1 MEKSHRHHFLIF
13 PTTSL
18 GLGSASFRWRA
29 CVRQTQHSQF
39 WRRCVLFRPPLVA
52 TLSLRR
58 GPREEIRRCC
68 GPFLGDLLPY
78 PGDCKISIP
87 AVTTIFAVTGS
98 EILPQLL
105 WRRVSLQPACQAQ
118 RSQKRHHF
126 RKRND
131 KNKKYYYFDH
141 IIIAVIIKLI
151 RNSIIFK
158 LLNSEM
164 CSKYIRS
171 YYQDGYKYYVYLL
184 QCVVTKLRVYISR
197 IPAL

>member
-1 MEKSHRHHFLIF
+1 MVIWSWRWISSSRFTIRQLSKTALGGSLKRPLSSVEKSHRHHFLIF

-29 CVRQTQHSQF
+29 CVRPTQHNQF
-39 WRRCVLFRPPLVA
+39 WRRCVFFRPPLVA

-78 PGDCKISIP
+78 PGDCRISIP

-126 RKRND
+126 RKRN
-131 KNKKYYYFDH
+131 N
-141 IIIAVIIKLI
+141 I
-151 RNSIIFK
+151 
-158 LLNSEM
+158 LL
-164 CSKYIRS
+164 R
-171 YYQDGYKYYVYLL
+171 LL
-184 QCVVTKLRVYISR
+184 FWANHYCCYN
-197 IPAL
+197 